1 VFPTEQPTN
10 LTQITF
16 SYGIDPASGDS
27 DPESFDQ
34 VTGNADTQTVNSQPA
49 NGAFQLRGLLYVVKE
64 SSLGFLKDTPN
75 QEPASW
81 SPFEEV
87 SNVAGACGINAY
99 TIDKHKGAEWASMA
113 CQNGWYLFN
122 GGAPVPIQLEI
133 QDVWNAINWDSA
145 KGLCICNDIPNQRLY
160 AAIPLPTPNPWMVDA
175 TSNPTPTT
183 PNVILT
189 LDYKGIGTI
198 EELQEAISLH
208 MSIMGKLTVHDMRR
222 KWSLWTIPTP
232 FMGLVKRSELR
243 SLVMFCN
250 GINSSKIYYLDS
262 SVRGFDDGVPF
273 TSSYCTYGFID
284 MAKASELPMFGQHNK
299 RYRFWDG
306 LISGEGT
313 LDISFFQNVLE
324 APYPFEVPGGVE
336 LSDPAAN
343 NIQGP
348 LDEFAQRL
356 FVEVVMNDGWF
367 EINRLTLS
375 GQADAFAKIR
385 GF

>member
-1 VFPTEQPTN
+1 
-10 LTQITF
+10 
-16 SYGIDPASGDS
+16 
-27 DPESFDQ
+27 
-34 VTGNADTQTVNSQPA
+34 
-49 NGAFQLRGLLYVVKE
+49 
-64 SSLGFLKDTPN
+64 
-75 QEPASW
+75 
-81 SPFEEV
+81 
-87 SNVAGACGINAY
+87 
-99 TIDKHKGAEWASMA
+99 
-113 CQNGWYLFN
+113 
-122 GGAPVPIQLEI
+122 
-133 QDVWNAINWDSA
+133 
-145 KGLCICNDIPNQRLY
+145 
-160 AAIPLPTPNPWMVDA
+160 MVDA

-313 LDISFFQNVLE
+313 LNISFFQNVLE